1 MRYIREYTLEKYK
14 NERICI
20 DHMLCKTLGCENLML
35 KRNTKKDN
43 MTIKRIKIKMRL
55 MNY

>member
-43 MTIKRIKIKMRL
+43 MTIKKIKIKMRL
-55 MNY
+55 MN